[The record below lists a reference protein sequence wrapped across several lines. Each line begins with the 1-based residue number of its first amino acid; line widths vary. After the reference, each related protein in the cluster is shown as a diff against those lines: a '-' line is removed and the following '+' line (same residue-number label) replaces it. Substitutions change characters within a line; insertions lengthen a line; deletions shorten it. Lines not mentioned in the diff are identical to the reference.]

1 MTKPLTVQR
10 LRELI
15 DYLREEREEIVDTL
29 KYALLGEVELG
40 RYADLSIAASS
51 LGTAISTLEFQLRE
65 LENGGALDE
74 ESIV

>member
-15 DYLREEREEIVDTL
+15 DYLREEQEEIVDTL

-40 RYADLSIAASS
+40 RYTDLAIAASS
-51 LGTAISTLEFQLRE
+51 LDTAISTLEFQLRE